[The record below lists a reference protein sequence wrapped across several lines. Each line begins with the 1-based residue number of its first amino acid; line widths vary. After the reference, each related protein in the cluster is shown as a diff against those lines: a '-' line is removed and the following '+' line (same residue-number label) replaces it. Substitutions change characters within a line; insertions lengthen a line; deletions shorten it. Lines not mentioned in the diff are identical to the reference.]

1 MAVVGNFIFLFFL
14 RLTWDFLDLESE
26 RGGSICWPNNKI
38 IDDTQLSCE
47 FKFFF
52 PQWISFPAY
61 YLNFAYKFGI
71 LSLCSVKRKKQATV
85 NPKGETSVVTH
96 DFF

>member
-1 MAVVGNFIFLFFL
+1 M
-14 RLTWDFLDLESE
+14 WDFLDLESE

-47 FKFFF
+47 FKFFS

-71 LSLCSVKRKKQATV
+71 LSLCSVKRKNKLPLIQKEKLPLLLMT
-85 NPKGETSVVTH
+85 
-96 DFF
+96 FFNLQF